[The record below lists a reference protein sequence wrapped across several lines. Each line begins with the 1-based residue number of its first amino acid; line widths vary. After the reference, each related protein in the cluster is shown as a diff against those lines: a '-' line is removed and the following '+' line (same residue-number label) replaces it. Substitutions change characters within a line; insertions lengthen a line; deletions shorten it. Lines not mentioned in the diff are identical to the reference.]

1 MPNETE
7 NYAAVAELHEN
18 AANSYRAAAEA
29 YDKNDVDAYNKSSAL
44 ALDFARRAYDA
55 SKPMESY
62 VAAAEL
68 HAAAAKN
75 YRSAAEAFANGDLES
90 YKRESALA
98 LDLARRAYEASK
110 HAYEKTEKHH
120 WMFI

>member
-7 NYAAVAELHEN
+7 NYAAVAELHES

-29 YDKNDVDAYNKSSAL
+29 FDKGDVDAYNKSSAL

-68 HAAAAKN
+68 HAEAAKC
-75 YRSAAEAFANGDLES
+75 YRAASEAFEKGDMEG
-90 YKRESALA
+90 YKQNSALA